1 MATHNSYHEAQLL
14 VDEEI
19 ACLTAGMQPAI
30 MLPKTRRNFELAS
43 VSKLPDEILLRIFLI
58 LRDSSGRHLR
68 DWHQVTHTCRYWRGV
83 AIGSPLLW
91 THLFEDTSPAF
102 IQLMLERSR
111 SAPLEVEL
119 LKSEHSTRALTI
131 ILQEIERI
139 RTLNLY
145 FMPCDLLDTVYDIV
159 ASFGR
164 DWEASLLGS
173 LMVGISSGP
182 RPASVKT
189 ITDVFRPT
197 RLLRRLTLSGG
208 YYHWDMF
215 PLPNLTCLC
224 LEGESLGEVSG
235 AQFMETLRQMQNLE
249 VLKMH
254 WDGMHISQFPPIPR
268 PQPVHLPCLQKL
280 EIRDG
285 HQVHLES
292 FLSLLRH
299 PKLHQLEVNPFP
311 VIDVAA
317 FTKTVYSLIG
327 KGNFGPLEFLRI
339 QQQYTNITA
348 LPDTIIDDRDDDQP
362 LSFINIY
369 INALYIGDL
378 DVNDGT
384 RFEFVVDILSC
395 IPLLDF
401 PYKLSLRHISLD
413 STVAPIGGFSRL
425 FTSIPHLETI
435 ELRDETA
442 LALFKALEIAPVAD
456 RAIPSTPIPFPK
468 LQSITWNGGCYYGEE
483 PVPILSAAVF
493 NVLYSGLLSRHRH
506 GVPITKL
513 QLVQCERL
521 DNAQAHLLNEI
532 GVKIIV
538 RQDY

>member
-1 MATHNSYHEAQLL
+1 MDTHNSGHEARRL

-19 ACLTAGMQPAI
+19 ASLTARMQPAI
-30 MLPKTRRNFELAS
+30 RLPNTQQNEPHAS
-43 VSKLPDEILLRIFLI
+43 VSKLPDDILQLIFLI

-68 DWHQVTHTCRYWRGV
+68 DWLRVTHTCRYWWGV

-91 THLFEDTSPAF
+91 THVYSETPPAF
-102 IQLMLERSR
+102 TQLMLERSR
-111 SAPLEVEL
+111 SAPLEVVL
-119 LKSEHSTRALTI
+119 MRGEHSIRALTI

-139 RTLNLY
+139 RTLELHLDPPD
-145 FMPCDLLDTVYDIV
+145 FMDTVYDIV

-164 DWEASLLGS
+164 GREASS
-173 LMVGISSGP
+173 LESLIINISSRWSP
-182 RPASVKT
+182 VKT

-208 YYHWDMF
+208 YYRWDMF
-215 PLPNLTCLC
+215 PLPNLTRLC
-224 LEGESLGEVSG
+224 LDGRSLGEVSG
-235 AQFMETLRQMQNLE
+235 AQFMEILRQMQKLE
-249 VLKMH
+249 VLSMH
-254 WDGMHISQFPPIPR
+254 WYGMRMSQFPPIPR
-268 PQPVHLPCLQKL
+268 PKPIYLPCLQKL
-280 EIRDG
+280 QIRDG

-299 PKLHQLEVNPFP
+299 PKLHQLEVNPHP
-311 VIDVAA
+311 VIDVIA

-327 KGNFGPLEFLRI
+327 KANFGPLESIRI
-339 QQQYTNITA
+339 EQPYISITA
-348 LPDTIIDDRDDDQP
+348 LSDIDIDYNDET
-362 LSFINIY
+362 LSFLNMY
-369 INALYIGDL
+369 IDAIDAMDEAALNA
-378 DVNDGT
+378 NAGT

-401 PYKLSLRHISLD
+401 PDKLSLRRISLD
-413 STVAPIGGFSRL
+413 STVAPIGGFTHL
-425 FTSIPHLETI
+425 FMSLPHLETI
-435 ELRDETA
+435 EIHDKTA
-442 LALFKALEIAPVAD
+442 LVLFKALEIAPVAD

-513 QLVQCERL
+513 ELVECERL
-521 DNAQAHLLNEI
+521 DNAQAYQLNEI

-538 RQDY
+538 K